1 MKKDFS
7 KDRYKNFV
15 KEIKERVYK
24 AQYETLKTVNKRLIN
39 LYWDLGKTIVKRQEE
54 FGWGKSI
61 IENLSKDLQKEFP
74 GIKGFS
80 SQNLWR
86 MRQFYL
92 VYRSNKKLS
101 PMVREIS
108 WTKNVIIM
116 MRCKEDLKF

>member
-1 MKKDFS
+1 L
-7 KDRYKNFV
+7 
-15 KEIKERVYK
+15 KEIKEKVYK
-24 AQYETLKTVNKRLIN
+24 AQYEALKAVNKRLIN
-39 LYWDLGKTIVKRQEE
+39 LYWDLGKTIVRRQEE

-92 VYRSNKKLS
+92 AYRNNKKLS

-108 WTKNVIIM
+108 WTKM
-116 MRCKEDLKF
+116 S